1 MQIGLEKM
9 FDILA
14 IPAYGEKKKHIKKGS
29 SLTKLSKIQD

>member
-1 MQIGLEKM
+1 MQIGHEKM

-14 IPAYGEKKKHIKKGS
+14 IPAYGEHIKKGS

>member
-1 MQIGLEKM
+1 MQIGHEKM

-14 IPAYGEKKKHIKKGS
+14 IPAYGEKKHIKKGS